1 MNRLANKV
9 AGITGAG
16 SGMGRA
22 AGTKRAMPPAF
33 VVDGGLT
40 IR

>member
-1 MNRLANKV
+1 MNRLAHKV
-9 AGITGAG
+9 PVTTGADRG
-16 SGMGRA
+16 LGRA
-22 AGTKRAMPPAF
+22 AGTKRARTPAF